1 MCTVLNWAV
10 RESHNE
16 KEIPE
21 QNIEGVEGLR
31 LAYVQ
36 RKKIPGEVTS
46 K

>member
-1 MCTVLNWAV
+1 MCIVLNWMV

-16 KEIPE
+16 KEILE
-21 QNIEGVEGLR
+21 QNIEGVEGMS

-36 RKKIPGEVTS
+36 GKKIPGEVTS